1 MEIIKWCLEKWKQQW
16 SILRKVIP
24 NAILVIFEVS
34 LGWWEPSDIISEMVG
49 HLDLVFERG
58 PPQKPKTKQ
67 KQQKPPKTKQTN
79 KISKEMELSL
89 DSHFNAS

>member
-58 PPQKPKTKQ
+58 PPKNQ
-67 KQQKPPKTKQTN
+67 KQNKNDKNPPKQNKQTN
-79 KISKEMELSL
+79 LERNGTVPR
-89 DSHFNAS
+89 FTFF